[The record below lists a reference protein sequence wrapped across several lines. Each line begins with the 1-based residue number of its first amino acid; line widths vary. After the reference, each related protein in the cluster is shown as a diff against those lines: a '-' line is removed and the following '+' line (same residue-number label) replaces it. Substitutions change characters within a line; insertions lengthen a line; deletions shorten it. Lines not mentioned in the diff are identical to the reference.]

1 MTYIIYKIC
10 CDQCDYK
17 YIGYTKNF
25 IQRRS
30 YHKKNTTTE
39 NNKSENILYKTI
51 NLNGGW
57 DNWRMVPLEICEEN
71 INTKLKA
78 ESKVEEWKQKLDNNI
93 SDKKNIE
100 LKIQHGDILEKD
112 IPYIIYKIYSNDCD
126 EFYIGSTHN
135 FRQRKS
141 KHKINANGNEKVK
154 QRLKLYQTIN
164 EYGGWD
170 NWNMVLLEICDKN
183 IKTKTDARM
192 REEEWRVKL
201 NATLNSQRAYVSEE
215 QKKEENKIK
224 SKEWMSENYEY
235 YKNYKK
241 NYNNENPEKIK
252 QQKAEEFQRNK
263 ETYNERRIKSLSE
276 NPDKVKQQ
284 KHEEYERNK
293 DKYLERAKNYKEE
306 NEEKIKERR
315 QEKIQCGCGVSF
327 SRNDKARHCRSLKH
341 QNWINKDKVNEFALI
356 QFDINM
362 NKIKEFDSPKQAAD
376 ELNICHKKI
385 GKCCRGAQKT
395 VDGFIFKYID
405 NC

>member
-39 NNKSENILYKTI
+39 NNKSETMLYKTI

-57 DNWRMVPLEICEEN
+57 YNWRMVPVEVCEEN

-78 ESKVEEWKQKLDNNI
+78 ESKVEKWKQKLNNNI
-93 SDKKNIE
+93 SDEKITE
-100 LKIQHGDILEKD
+100 LKIQHGDILDED
-112 IPYIIYKIYSNDCD
+112 IPYVIYKIYSNNCD
-126 EFYIGSTHN
+126 EFYVGSTHN

-141 KHKINANGNEKVK
+141 KHKLNSMSNNDKSHY
-154 QRLKLYQTIN
+154 KLYQTIN

-215 QKKEENKIK
+215 QKIEENKIK
-224 SKEWMSENYEY
+224 SKEWRENNEDYVKEHRKQY
-235 YKNYKK
+235 RE
-241 NYNNENPEKIK
+241 ENPEKIK

-293 DKYLERAKNYKEE
+293 DKYLERAKNYREE
-306 NEEKIKERR
+306 NPEKIKEIR
-315 QEKIQCGCGVSF
+315 QEKY
-327 SRNDKARHCRSLKH
+327 N
-341 QNWINKDKVNEFALI
+341 
-356 QFDINM
+356 
-362 NKIKEFDSPKQAAD
+362 
-376 ELNICHKKI
+376 
-385 GKCCRGAQKT
+385 
-395 VDGFIFKYID
+395 VDVV
-405 NC
+405 

>member
-10 CDQCDYK
+10 RDHYDYT

-30 YHKKNTTTE
+30 YHKKNTTIE
-39 NNKSENILYKTI
+39 NNKSENMLYKTI

-57 DNWRMVPLEICEEN
+57 YNWRMVPLEVCEEN

-78 ESKVEEWKQKLDNNI
+78 ESKVEKWKQKLNNNI
-93 SDKKNIE
+93 SDEKITE
-100 LKIQHGDILEKD
+100 LKIQHGDILDED
-112 IPYIIYKIYSNDCD
+112 IPYVIYKIYSNNCD
-126 EFYIGSTHN
+126 EFYVGSTHN

-141 KHKINANGNEKVK
+141 KHKLNSMSNNDKSHY
-154 QRLKLYQTIN
+154 KLYQTIN

-192 REEEWRVKL
+192 REEEYRVKL

-215 QKKEENKIK
+215 QKIEENKIK

-293 DKYLERAKNYKEE
+293 DKYLERAKNYREE
-306 NEEKIKERR
+306 NPEKIKEIR